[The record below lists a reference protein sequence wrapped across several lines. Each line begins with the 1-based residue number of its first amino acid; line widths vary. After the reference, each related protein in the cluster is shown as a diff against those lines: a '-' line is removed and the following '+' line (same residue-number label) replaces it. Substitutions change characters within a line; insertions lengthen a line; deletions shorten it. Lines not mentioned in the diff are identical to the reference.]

1 VTSQKVNSVMGT
13 IVLLCFCMYQ
23 QTGDM
28 YSLALSYTYTV
39 HDAPLSWVHA
49 CASNIYDTQSTYPIQ
64 RIQFETQHTSE
75 MLPDGEETIIH
86 QSLQ

>member
-1 VTSQKVNSVMGT
+1 MGT
-13 IVLLCFCMYQ
+13 VVLLCFCMYQ

-39 HDAPLSWVHA
+39 HDAPLSCVHA
-49 CASNIYDTQSTYPIQ
+49 CASNMYIYIYDNQPTYPIQ

-75 MLPDGEETIIH
+75 TLPDGEETIIH
-86 QSLQ
+86 QSLQHRLHH

>member
-1 VTSQKVNSVMGT
+1 MLFPIHILYMMHHYLVYMLVQVTV
-13 IVLLCFCMYQ
+13 Y
-23 QTGDM
+23 
-28 YSLALSYTYTV
+28 
-39 HDAPLSWVHA
+39 
-49 CASNIYDTQSTYPIQ
+49 NITYPIQ